1 MRRQACGALILYFR
15 RGSSALLTDNT
26 CKDYRCSRGYEH
38 KNDYED
44 ITCRDDCDNDE
55 CCNKGGF
62 GTAMSPNSAVSSRSI
77 NF

>member
-1 MRRQACGALILYFR
+1 MRRQACGALILFFR
-15 RGSSALLTDNT
+15 RGSSALTDNT

-44 ITCRDDCDNDE
+44 ITCSDDCDNDE
-55 CCNKGGF
+55 CCNKGGL
-62 GTAMSPNSAVSSRSI
+62 GTAMSPNSAVSSRSM